1 MRSRASSLYLKKVHF
16 YDNCPQYYKF
26 QPTGHVR
33 DLLNHVTHLTCNF
46 SCSEPMSHLLKS
58 SREPDSVLL

>member
-33 DLLNHVTHLTCNF
+33 DLLNHVTHLTAIFLALNQCPI
-46 SCSEPMSHLLKS
+46 C
-58 SREPDSVLL
+58 